1 MVALLIGLVIAG
13 IIWGV
18 ATFLENKRAKKQ
30 ERSASDLYDED

>member
-1 MVALLIGLVIAG
+1 MVALLSGLAIAG

-18 ATFLENKRAKKQ
+18 ATFLETKRAKKQ